1 MFGSRHSSAVVGLDI
16 EAGSVAATEV
26 ADGGRLQRTG
36 IAPLPPGV
44 AREGEVLDAD
54 ALGFVLKDLFAQ
66 YKLSRNVR
74 VGIGNQRVIVRSLRL
89 PRLKSDEE
97 IDAAVR
103 FQAADKIPMPLD
115 QAVLEWEQVDPSPEA
130 LELGQMDVVVVA
142 ARRETVAGITAAV
155 KAAGLKPVG
164 IDVAAFGMIRA
175 LQRDIPPPPAPSYE
189 ERDDVVAPVAPARLV
204 CNLGDVT
211 NLAVARGTTCLFTRI
226 SPFGVEGIAQRL
238 SERRG
243 LTLEHSRQWLMH
255 VGLDAPVEAV
265 EGDPAIVAAA
275 REILTGGAEK
285 LAGELRLSLDF
296 FGAQEGAVAVEE
308 IVISGAGAAIPGMP
322 GALQRELGY
331 QLRVGH
337 PPALAG
343 MPEADIARF
352 TLPYGL
358 ALAD

>member
-1 MFGSRHSSAVVGLDI
+1 MFGSRNNSAVVGLDI

-26 ADGGRLQRTG
+26 SDDGTLQRTG
-36 IAPLPPGV
+36 IVPLAPGV
-44 AREGEVLDAD
+44 AREGEVLDAE

-66 YKLSRNVR
+66 FKLSRNVR
-74 VGIGNQRVIVRSLRL
+74 VGIGNQRVIVRTLRL
-89 PRLKSDEE
+89 PRLKNDDE

-103 FQAADKIPMPLD
+103 FQAAEKIPMPLD
-115 QAVLEWEQVDPSPEA
+115 QAVLEWEQVEQSQEA
-130 LELGQMDVVVVA
+130 AELGQMDVVVVA
-142 ARRETVAGITAAV
+142 ARRETVSGITAAV

-175 LQRDIPPPPAPSYE
+175 LRGDTPMPPPPGYE
-189 ERDDVVAPVAPARLV
+189 ERGDAVAPALPARLV

-211 NLAVARGTTCLFTRI
+211 NLAVARGNTCLFTRI

-238 SERRG
+238 AERRG
-243 LTLEHSRQWLMH
+243 LTLEHSRQWLTH
-255 VGLDAPVEAV
+255 VGLEAPVETI

-275 REILTGGAEK
+275 RDILTGGAEK
-285 LAGELRLSLDF
+285 LAGELRVSLDF
-296 FGAQEGAVAVEE
+296 FGTQEGAVAVEE
-308 IVISGAGAAIPGMP
+308 IVISGAGSAIPGMP
-322 GALQRELGY
+322 EALQRQLGY

-343 MPEADIARF
+343 MAPADEARL

-358 ALAD
+358 ALAE

>member
-1 MFGSRHSSAVVGLDI
+1 MFGSRQNSAVVGLDI
-16 EAGSVAATEV
+16 EAGSVAAIEV
-26 ADGGRLQRTG
+26 SDDGLLQRTG

-54 ALGFVLKDLFAQ
+54 ALGFALKDLFGQ
-66 YKLSRNVR
+66 YKLSRSVR
-74 VGIGNQRVIVRSLRL
+74 VGIGNQRVIVRTLRL
-89 PRLKSDEE
+89 PRLKSPEE

-115 QAVLEWEQVDPSPEA
+115 QAVVEWEQVDPSPEA
-130 LELGQMDVVVVA
+130 AELGQMDVVVVA

-155 KAAGLKPVG
+155 RAAGLKPMG
-164 IDVAAFGMIRA
+164 IDVSAFGMIRA
-175 LQRDIPPPPAPSYE
+175 LQGDIPPPPPINYE
-189 ERDDVVAPVAPARLV
+189 DRGEAVAPVVPARLL

-211 NLAVARGTTCLFTRI
+211 NLAVARGSTCLFTRI

-255 VGLDAPVEAV
+255 VGLDEPVERI
-265 EGDPAIVAAA
+265 EGDPAIVGAA
-275 REILTGGAEK
+275 RDVLTGGAEK

-296 FGAQEGAVAVEE
+296 FGAQEAAVAVEE
-308 IVISGAGAAIPGMP
+308 IVISGAGSAIPGMP

-358 ALAD
+358 ALAE